1 MLRGIAQAAS
11 AMVARAR
18 QHDATANNLA
28 NAGTA
33 GYKRRALFLR
43 RLETATAQQ
52 DRPWLRP
59 LEQGTYTD
67 FSQGV
72 LDASKDPFSLAID
85 GPGFFVV
92 ETPDGQ
98 AYTRNGGFTRS
109 SEGALVTPDGYP
121 VLGDGGPISVANGE
135 FTVGENGEVFVDGTS
150 VGALQIVTFADPQ
163 KLIPVG
169 QSLYRT
175 TEAAEPAD
183 GSLIRQGFLERANL
197 ELVDEMIRMIASFRY
212 YETAQKAV
220 QIQDETLGR
229 AVNEVGRWTRS

>member
-1 MLRGIAQAAS
+1 
-11 AMVARAR
+11 MVARAR
-18 QHDATANNLA
+18 QHDAVANNLA

-33 GYKRRALFLR
+33 GYKRQTIFLR
-43 RLETATAQQ
+43 RLEAATAQQ

-72 LDASKDPFSLAID
+72 LDASEDPFNLAID

-98 AYTRNGGFTRS
+98 AYTRNGSFARS
-109 SEGALVTPDGYP
+109 DDGTLVTADGYA
-121 VLGDGGPISVANGE
+121 VLGDGGPIVVPNGE
-135 FTVGENGEVFVDGTS
+135 FTVGQQGEVFVDGAQ
-150 VGALQIVTFADPQ
+150 VGALQIVSFADPQ
-163 KLIPVG
+163 KLTPIG
-169 QSLYRT
+169 KSLFRAT
-175 TEAAEPAD
+175 TVAEPAE
-183 GSLIRQGFLERANL
+183 GTLIRQGFLERANL
-197 ELVDEMIRMIASFRY
+197 ELVDEMVRMIASFRY